1 MKDFHIAGRLGL
13 SFLLLGALI
22 WAFPAW
28 SWGQGSLGGLTGLVT
43 DPSGAVVPEVS
54 IRAKNLDTGAEL
66 SVVSTTDGT
75 YFAPSLAP
83 GRYRVTVS
91 KSGFKTITQE
101 PVTISTATVSTLD
114 FALVVGEITE
124 SVTVGGGE
132 VQLQTTSAEVGT
144 VMPEKGMLDLPI
156 SLGGAATAGA
166 SGRRQ
171 IQNFIYLTPG
181 VTGDQWG
188 TSINGSPGMSAEI
201 LLDGGDMQ
209 NIGAPGFIAEMAPP
223 YEAVSEFK
231 VQNTL
236 YPAQY
241 GAGYGVMNFTMKSGT
256 NNFHG
261 DLFEFLRND
270 ALDANGFFHGE
281 QNPLR
286 QNEFGAT
293 IGGPVILP
301 GYNGKD
307 RTHFF
312 FAWSSFRLR
321 GGLPRPGLLTL
332 PTLQERNGDFSDYPF
347 PIYDPATTKP
357 DGNGGFVR
365 DPFPNNH
372 LTTPAS
378 RHRGHTLLQLCRP
391 FNSAEQRR

>member
-1 MKDFHIAGRLGL
+1 
-13 SFLLLGALI
+13 
-22 WAFPAW
+22 
-28 SWGQGSLGGLTGLVT
+28 
-43 DPSGAVVPEVS
+43 
-54 IRAKNLDTGAEL
+54 
-66 SVVSTTDGT
+66 
-75 YFAPSLAP
+75 
-83 GRYRVTVS
+83 
-91 KSGFKTITQE
+91 
-101 PVTISTATVSTLD
+101 
-114 FALVVGEITE
+114 
-124 SVTVGGGE
+124 
-132 VQLQTTSAEVGT
+132 
-144 VMPEKGMLDLPI
+144 MLDLPI

-201 LLDGGDMQ
+201 LMDGGDMQ

-307 RTHFF
+307 RAHFF

-357 DGNGGFVR
+357 DDCCPNR
-365 DPFPNNH
+365 NRARTFPQQCHPLGSN
-372 LTTPAS
+372 
-378 RHRGHTLLQLCRP
+378 Q
-391 FNSAEQRR
+391 